1 LDLEFQGQA
10 IVKHLQSSSGQ
21 HGDDEFLER
30 SLQGTSR
37 TFALAIPL
45 LSEVRRREVGLTY
58 LLFRVADSIE
68 DAVNVSSD
76 RKVRLLSIFR
86 DMLSE
91 VSADGTQA
99 TSGAG
104 GAANLFGGMWPGGSA
119 VEELM
124 CSVPRLVSVYQGLPA
139 AVGAIIRRSLFR
151 TIDGMMLFLGGS
163 EQTERQIYL
172 ETVADL
178 RLYCYSVAGIVGE
191 LLTDLFVLHHPS
203 ADQVHGELRRQSVE
217 FGEFLQLINIL
228 KDSDDDALQGRSFIP
243 AGVTRA
249 DVFEIAQ
256 QSHGESVRYLNLLA
270 QQGFPA
276 DVFAFCEFIFLL
288 AEGSMSV
295 LRSMGAGRKLSRD
308 EVQRILLRVQTAS
321 ERRTA

>member
-1 LDLEFQGQA
+1 M
-10 IVKHLQSSSGQ
+10 KHLQGILRRN
-21 HGDDEFLER
+21 GDDEFLER
-30 SLQGTSR
+30 ALQGTSR

-45 LSEVRRREVGLTY
+45 LSEERRREVGLTY

-68 DAVNVSSD
+68 DAVDVTAD
-76 RKVRLLSIFR
+76 RKIRLLSLFR
-86 DMLSE
+86 DLLCVES
-91 VSADGTQA
+91 
-99 TSGAG
+99 G
-104 GAANLFGGMWPGGSA
+104 GASEETPGVHDAANSFVGMWPSGSA

-124 CSVPRLVSVYQGLPA
+124 CSVPRLVAVYHGLPGP
-139 AVGAIIRRSLFR
+139 VTAIIRRSLFR
-151 TIDGMMLFLGGS
+151 TIDGMTVFLGGS
-163 EQTERQIYL
+163 EQPERQICL

-191 LLTDLFVLHHPS
+191 LLTDLFVLHHAS
-203 ADQVHGELRRQSVE
+203 AQPMHGELRRLAVG

-228 KDSDDDALQGRSFIP
+228 KDSDDDAKQGRSFIP

-256 QSHGESVRYLNLLA
+256 QSHAESVRYLDLLD
-270 QQGFPA
+270 QQRFPA

-295 LRSMGAGRKLSRD
+295 LKSMGAGRKLSRD
-308 EVQRILLRVQTAS
+308 DVQHILLKVRTSA

>member
-1 LDLEFQGQA
+1 M
-10 IVKHLQSSSGQ
+10 KHLQGILRRN
-21 HGDDEFLER
+21 GDDEFLER
-30 SLQGTSR
+30 ALQGTSR

-45 LSEVRRREVGLTY
+45 LSEERRREVGLTY
-58 LLFRVADSIE
+58 LLFRVADSID
-68 DAVNVSSD
+68 DAVDVTAD
-76 RKVRLLSIFR
+76 RKIRLLSLFR
-86 DMLSE
+86 DLLCVES
-91 VSADGTQA
+91 
-99 TSGAG
+99 G
-104 GAANLFGGMWPGGSA
+104 GASEETPGVPDAANSFAGMWPSGSA

-124 CSVPRLVSVYQGLPA
+124 CSVPRLVAVYHGLPGP
-139 AVGAIIRRSLFR
+139 VTAIIRRSLFR
-151 TIDGMMLFLGGS
+151 TIDGMTVFLGGS
-163 EQTERQIYL
+163 EQPERQICL

-191 LLTDLFVLHHPS
+191 LLTDLFVLHHAS
-203 ADQVHGELRRQSVE
+203 AQSMHGELRRLAVG

-228 KDSDDDALQGRSFIP
+228 KDSDDDAKQGRSFIP

-256 QSHGESVRYLNLLA
+256 QSHAESVRYLDLLD
-270 QQGFPA
+270 QQRFPA

-295 LRSMGAGRKLSRD
+295 LKSMGAGRKLSRD
-308 EVQRILLRVQTAS
+308 DVQHILLKVRTSA

>member
-1 LDLEFQGQA
+1 M
-10 IVKHLQSSSGQ
+10 KHLQGILRRN
-21 HGDDEFLER
+21 GDDEFLER
-30 SLQGTSR
+30 ALQGTSR

-45 LSEVRRREVGLTY
+45 LSEQRRREVGLTY

-68 DAVNVSSD
+68 DAVDVTAD
-76 RKVRLLSIFR
+76 RKIRLLSVFR
-86 DMLSE
+86 DMLCVESGGPSE
-91 VSADGTQA
+91 QTPEVPD
-99 TSGAG
+99 
-104 GAANLFGGMWPGGSA
+104 AANSFAGMWPAGSA

-124 CSVPRLVSVYQGLPA
+124 CSVPRLVAVYQGLPA
-139 AVGAIIRRSLFR
+139 SVTAIIRRSLFR
-151 TIDGMMLFLGGS
+151 TIDGMTVFLGGS
-163 EQTERQIYL
+163 DQAERQICL

-191 LLTDLFVLHHPS
+191 LLTDLFVLHHSS
-203 ADQVHGELRRQSVE
+203 AKPMHDEMRRLAVG

-243 AGVTRA
+243 ASVTRA

-256 QSHGESVRYLNLLA
+256 QSHVESVHYLHLLD

-276 DVFAFCEFIFLL
+276 DIFAFCEFIFLL

-308 EVQRILLRVQTAS
+308 DVQRILVKVRTAA

>member
-1 LDLEFQGQA
+1 
-10 IVKHLQSSSGQ
+10 VKHLHSILRRS
-21 HGDDEFLER
+21 GDDEFLER

-68 DAVNVSSD
+68 DAVDVTAD
-76 RKVRLLSIFR
+76 RKIRLLSDFR
-86 DMLSE
+86 HMLCVESGGTSE
-91 VSADGTQA
+91 VTPIDSAD
-99 TSGAG
+99 
-104 GAANLFGGMWPGGSA
+104 ANSFAGMWPSGSA

-124 CSVPRLVSVYQGLPA
+124 GSVPRLVSVYRGLPA
-139 AVGAIIRRSLFR
+139 PVTAIIRRSLFR
-151 TIDGMMLFLGGS
+151 TIDGMTVFLGGS
-163 EQTERQIYL
+163 EQSERQICL
-172 ETVADL
+172 ETIADL

-191 LLTDLFVLHHPS
+191 LLTDLFLLHHAS
-203 ADQVHGELRRQSVE
+203 AERMHSELRRLAIG

-243 AGVTRA
+243 AEVTRA

-256 QSHGESVRYLNLLA
+256 QSHAESVRYLQLLD

-276 DVFAFCEFIFLL
+276 DIFAFCEFIFLL

-308 EVQRILLRVQTAS
+308 DVQRILLKVRTAA